1 MGHNLQ
7 YLQYPDAFVD
17 VGHVPPSLRATTKH
31 TRMNKKKCS
40 ATRKLRQARGP
51 KRRRRFSAMCPH
63 ITQNF
68 GQNTAKKKI
77 DKKKVWFDINYTKTN
92 E

>member
-31 TRMNKKKCS
+31 ARMNKKNAPQHESSVKRVDQREEDVSQLCARTSHKTS
-40 ATRKLRQARGP
+40 AKTRQ
-51 KRRRRFSAMCPH
+51 
-63 ITQNF
+63 
-68 GQNTAKKKI
+68 KKK
-77 DKKKVWFDINYTKTN
+77 K
-92 E
+92 